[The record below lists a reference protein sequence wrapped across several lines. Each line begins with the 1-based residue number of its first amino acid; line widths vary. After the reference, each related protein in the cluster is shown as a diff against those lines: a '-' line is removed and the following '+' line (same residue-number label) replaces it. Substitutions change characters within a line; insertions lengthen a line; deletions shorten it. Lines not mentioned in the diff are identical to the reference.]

1 MIEHMFAPSQS
12 SLFGTS
18 PLEFDAS
25 FTQVERRS
33 LEHDAW
39 VDYGPAWLTGDE
51 ILLELIAERARWTS
65 PEVKMYDKV
74 VKTPRAVA
82 SVDVGWHPVLGD
94 LVEALSARY
103 GRTLDRVSAGFYRDG
118 QDSVAWHGDRVARER
133 TEAIVATVSLG
144 GPRRFLLRPAEGGQS
159 ISYSLGQGDLIVMGG
174 SCQRTWRH
182 AVPKAAAAPPRIAL
196 MFRHEY
202 D

>member
-1 MIEHMFAPSQS
+1 MFVSQG
-12 SLFGTS
+12 SLFGTAE
-18 PLEFDAS
+18 LTVDRD
-25 FTQVERRS
+25 FTRLLRRE
-33 LEHDAW
+33 LADGAW
-39 VDYGPAWLTGDE
+39 VDYAPGWLAGDE
-51 ILLELIAERARWTS
+51 ALLELIAERAHWSS

-82 SVDVGWHPVLGD
+82 SVDVAWHPLLGEM
-94 LVEALSARY
+94 VNVLSARY
-103 GRTLDRVSAGFYRDG
+103 QKQLHRVSAGFYRDG
-118 QDSVAWHGDRVARER
+118 RDSVAWHGDRVARER
-133 TEAIVATVSLG
+133 DEAIVATVSLG
-144 GPRRFLLRPAEGGQS
+144 GPRRFLLRPAAGGAS

-182 AVPKAAAAPPRIAL
+182 AVPKVASAPPRIAL